1 MIRNMSD
8 ILVQVKLKWG
18 KTALIDLTEQIEI
31 TAELW
36 EARANEAR
44 DEFIIFTE
52 DWKWSRLL
60 MINRKT
66 LIHLSIH
73 LSCLPQ
79 SAGFVHKATKPA
91 SI

>member
-18 KTALIDLTEQIEI
+18 KTASIDLTEQIEI

-52 DWKWSRLL
+52 DWK
-60 MINRKT
+60 
-66 LIHLSIH
+66 
-73 LSCLPQ
+73 
-79 SAGFVHKATKPA
+79 
-91 SI
+91 